1 MNRKP
6 ARPVGFAAAGLAA
19 LIVLSAASAAFA
31 ADAPAA
37 KPKAQRQCF
46 WTRNVTGF
54 AAADE
59 NTLNVRVNV
68 RDVYQFEMFGRCPDI
83 DWNQRIALVSRGGSS
98 ICDGMDAEV
107 ITHSPLGPQRCQVRS
122 VKKLTPEEIAALPK
136 RARP

>member
-1 MNRKP
+1 MSRK
-6 ARPVGFAAAGLAA
+6 AACCAVAAILLLGGATMAAADT
-19 LIVLSAASAAFA
+19 S
-31 ADAPAA
+31 DAKAAA
-37 KPKAQRQCF
+37 KPTRNQCF

-59 NTLNVRVNV
+59 HTLNVRVNV

-83 DWNQRIALVSRGGSS
+83 DWNQRLALVSRSGSS

>member
-1 MNRKP
+1 MSRKAACSAIAAILLLGGATMAAAADTPDAKAAAKP
-6 ARPVGFAAAGLAA
+6 ARN
-19 LIVLSAASAAFA
+19 
-31 ADAPAA
+31 
-37 KPKAQRQCF
+37 QCF

-59 NTLNVRVNV
+59 HTLNVRVNV

-83 DWNQRIALVSRGGSS
+83 DWNQRIALVSRSGSS

-136 RARP
+136 RAKP